1 MGIIMDIFY
10 LKKSEFLENIDYKT
24 LQTFSDNREFNS
36 KEKEEEHLLGL
47 FLTKFIA
54 KHIYDIENTEIEL
67 KNKKPFFKFAKLHFS
82 ISHSN
87 DIVLVV
93 FNNSNIGADVE
104 YMDKHKN
111 FKQILNRYGNKTTN
125 PTVQE
130 FYRFWTGREAEI
142 KLGNSNIKSLF
153 SEILEIE
160 YMLTCVSDNI
170 FVSNFQ
176 IKKLNIYKTNTD
188 LNKELNFPQNIKC
201 DIIA

>member
-1 MGIIMDIFY
+1 MDIFY

-24 LQTFSDNREFNS
+24 LKTFSDNREFKS

-54 KHIYDIENTEIEL
+54 KHIYDIENTEIEII
-67 KNKKPFFKFAKLHFS
+67 NKKPVFKNAKLYFS
-82 ISHSN
+82 ISHSK

-93 FNNSNIGADVE
+93 FNNSNIGADIE
-104 YMDKHKN
+104 YMENGKN
-111 FKQILNRYGNKTTN
+111 FKLIMNRYGIKTSN
-125 PTVQE
+125 PTAKE

-153 SEILEIE
+153 SEILENE

-176 IKKLNIYKTNTD
+176 IKNLNIYKTNTD

>member
-1 MGIIMDIFY
+1 MDIFY

-24 LQTFSDNREFNS
+24 LKTFSDNREFKS

-54 KHIYDIENTEIEL
+54 KHIYDIQNTEIEII
-67 KNKKPFFKFAKLHFS
+67 NKKPVFKNAKLYFS

-93 FNNSNIGADVE
+93 FNNSNIGADIE
-104 YMDKHKN
+104 YMENGKN
-111 FKQILNRYGNKTTN
+111 FKLIMNRYGIKTSN
-125 PTVQE
+125 PTAKE
-130 FYRFWTGREAEI
+130 FYRFWTGHEAEI
-142 KLGNSNIKSLF
+142 KLGNRNIKSLF
-153 SEILEIE
+153 SEILEDN

-176 IKKLNIYKTNTD
+176 IKKLNINVKNID
-188 LNKELNFPQNIKC
+188 LTKEIDFPQSIKC
-201 DIIA
+201 DIVA

>member
-1 MGIIMDIFY
+1 MDIFY

-24 LQTFSDNREFNS
+24 LKTFSDNREFNS

-54 KHIYDIENTEIEL
+54 KHIYDIQNTEIEII
-67 KNKKPFFKFAKLHFS
+67 NKKPFFKNAKLYFS
-82 ISHSN
+82 ISHSK

-93 FNNSNIGADVE
+93 FNNSNIGADIE
-104 YMDKHKN
+104 YMENGKN
-111 FKQILNRYGNKTTN
+111 FKLIMNRYGIKTSN
-125 PTVQE
+125 PTAKE
-130 FYRFWTGREAEI
+130 FYRFWTGHEAEI
-142 KLGNSNIKSLF
+142 KLGNRNIKSLF
-153 SEILEIE
+153 SEILEDN

-176 IKKLNIYKTNTD
+176 IKKLNINVKNID
-188 LNKELNFPQNIKC
+188 LTKEMDFPQSIKC

>member
-24 LQTFSDNREFNS
+24 LKTFSDNREFKS

-54 KHIYDIENTEIEL
+54 KHIYDIQNTEIEII
-67 KNKKPFFKFAKLHFS
+67 NKKPVFKNAKLYFS
-82 ISHSN
+82 ISHSK

-93 FNNSNIGADVE
+93 FNNSNIGADIE
-104 YMDKHKN
+104 YMENGKN
-111 FKQILNRYGNKTTN
+111 FKLIMNRYGIKTSN
-125 PTVQE
+125 PTAKE
-130 FYRFWTGREAEI
+130 FYRFWTGHEAEI
-142 KLGNSNIKSLF
+142 KLGNRNIKSLF
-153 SEILEIE
+153 SEILEDN

-176 IKKLNIYKTNTD
+176 IKKLNINVKNID
-188 LNKELNFPQNIKC
+188 LTKEMDFPQSIKC
-201 DIIA
+201 DIVA